1 MRTEPPHPQT
11 TQSAHTPLAPPPA
24 QYIALRRLGAQP
36 QYIALR
42 RLGAQ
47 PQYIALRR
55 LGAQPHQTIKLN
67 EIMFFYGKSR

>member
-1 MRTEPPHPQT
+1 MRTAPP
-11 TQSAHTPLAPPPA
+11 QSAHTPLAPPPA

-47 PQYIALRR
+47 PQ
-55 LGAQPHQTIKLN
+55 AQPQAHPHQTIKLN